1 MSSESYR
8 RWDGKISRK
17 GEDVFRNA
25 DAALIQSEL
34 LAVDL
39 TVDESIP
46 IPEPELQTE
55 EHYPVG
61 GGRNL
66 STLSE
71 LGFDVP
77 EDTIPLMIQSAVQ
90 LYHALGACVTTGSQ
104 LKIPIEPAFSDIIA
118 SGQGTVIVTMTTHGA
133 MTPDE
138 HAGKQFNDLTALIS
152 YTIISNTA
160 DTITLDVASE
170 VDADGNSCSVSTT
183 FADTIASGQGTASVV
198 LTTHTSMTINEHAG
212 RMMENATSGI
222 NYAIISNTAN
232 TLVLHKA
239 SSAAADGDTIAIT
252 EAPFIHT
259 ITEKN
264 SIPSQAFHF
273 ELENTVDAESMRSD
287 LLGVLMNTLEH
298 IFEKKADGQQNLGVL
313 VGKSVAGSDLTQPN
327 NKSELSLSWIHASTF
342 TLSYNS
348 ANPITADECDSVVIK
363 IMNNALIRPGMGDE
377 NAKKPVTGIR
387 EYDLILH
394 IFPEND
400 TLKLLRNTKLSSY
413 ITDLAFVFKVMDPN
427 LVTHYIQYTFN
438 KLRVSNYKHA
448 IPGKGDAERGLDCG
462 FRLYPGG
469 TLAAIASD
477 SLNILHYE
485 R

>member
-1 MSSESYR
+1 MTESYR
-8 RWDGKISRK
+8 RWNGKISRK

-25 DAALIQSEL
+25 DAALTQPEL

-39 TVDESIP
+39 TVDDSIP

-66 STLSE
+66 SKLSE

-90 LYHALGACVTTGSQ
+90 LYHALGACVTVG
-104 LKIPIEPAFSDIIA
+104 
-118 SGQGTVIVTMTTHGA
+118 
-133 MTPDE
+133 
-138 HAGKQFNDLTALIS
+138 TALG
-152 YTIISNTA
+152 TP
-160 DTITLDVASE
+160 
-170 VDADGNSCSVSTT
+170 
-183 FADTIASGQGTASVV
+183 FADTIASGQGTTSVV
-198 LTTHTSMTINEHAG
+198 MTTHTAMDVNEHAG

-222 NYAIISNTAN
+222 NYAIISNTTD

-252 EAPFIHT
+252 EAPFTHT
-259 ITEKN
+259 ITESN
-264 SIPSQAFHF
+264 SIPSQVFHF
-273 ELENTVDAESMRSD
+273 ELENDTDAESIRSD
-287 LLGVLMNTLEH
+287 LLGTLMNTIEH

-313 VGKSVAGSDLTQPN
+313 VAKAVAGSDLNQPSN
-327 NKSELSLSWIHASTF
+327 QSELCFNWTHAATF
-342 TLSYNS
+342 TLTYNS
-348 ANPITADECDSVVIK
+348 ANPITADECDSVTIK
-363 IMNNALIRPGMGDE
+363 VFNNAIIRDVMGDE

-400 TLKLLRNTKLSSY
+400 TLYLLRNTKLGSY
-413 ITDLAFVFKVMDPN
+413 ATALTFVFKVVDPN
-427 LVTHYIQYTFN
+427 NADHYIQYTFN
-438 KLRVSNYKHA
+438 NLRVSDYKIS
-448 IPGKGDAERGLDCG
+448 IPGKGDVEKGLDCT

-469 TLAAIASD
+469 TLAGLAKD